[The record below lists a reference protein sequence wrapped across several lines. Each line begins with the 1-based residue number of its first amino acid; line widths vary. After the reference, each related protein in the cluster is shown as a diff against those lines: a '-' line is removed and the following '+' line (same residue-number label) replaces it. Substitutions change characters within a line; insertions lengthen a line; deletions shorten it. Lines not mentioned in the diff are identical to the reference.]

1 MPVSEIEVTISA
13 NGDLELRGED
23 GASLRGERHGVQGLD
38 AELIRVFERGL
49 SDRGREWQL
58 ADIRAFGSLLH
69 RSLFPSDTWR
79 WVEQRIDAL
88 PPGDRIRFQLAFPAE
103 GLGHLA
109 AIPWEYLR
117 VPDRAG
123 REGFFLATDPRCIL
137 TRYIPM
143 ERGRP
148 KSAPAERATV
158 LVLVSQPDDPTLGE
172 VIAEPVLTSLGDIA
186 DKLPFDVTVRHQP
199 TRDTLGEAVAELDPD
214 VIQFIGHGRYDDLD
228 EQGRIALVDEIGRAD
243 WVGEGALAQILGD
256 EGDMPKLVFLHSCS
270 GAQTDYRASF
280 AGIAPRLIRRGTQCV
295 VAMQYAVTNRMALA
309 FSQGFYQGLAK
320 RRPLDEAVQAGR
332 RSLAVHYESDPRLL
346 GIPVVYLNSRD
357 ARLLP
362 PHGEPGS
369 SASGG

>member
-1 MPVSEIEVTISA
+1 MPVSEIEVTISP
-13 NGDLELRGED
+13 NGDVAMRGDD
-23 GASLRGERHGVQGLD
+23 GASLSGQRHGVQGLD

-79 WVEQRIDAL
+79 WVEERL
-88 PPGDRIRFQLAFPAE
+88 GKLVRGGRIRFQLAFPAE

-117 VPDRAG
+117 VPDRPG
-123 REGFFLATDPRCIL
+123 QEGFFLATDRRCML

-143 ERGRP
+143 EKGRP
-148 KSAPAERATV
+148 KSAPAERVTV

-172 VIAEPVLTSLGDIA
+172 VIAEPVLTSLDNIA
-186 DKLPFDVTVRHQP
+186 SKLPFDVAVRHQP
-199 TRDTLGEAVAELDPD
+199 TRDALGAAVAELGPD

-228 EQGRIALVDEIGRAD
+228 EQGRIALVDGTGRAD
-243 WVGEGALAQILGD
+243 WVGEAALAQILGD
-256 EGDMPKLVFLHSCS
+256 VGDMPKLVFLHSCS
-270 GAQTDYRASF
+270 GAQTDYRANF

-295 VAMQYAVTNRMALA
+295 VAMQYAVTNRMALS
-309 FSQGFYQGLAK
+309 FSEGFYRGLA
-320 RRPLDEAVQAGR
+320 RGLPLDEAVQAGR

-362 PHGEPGS
+362 PGEPES
-369 SASGG
+369 SAPGG

>member
-1 MPVSEIEVTISA
+1 MPVSEIAVTISE
-13 NGDLELRGED
+13 NGDVELRGD
-23 GASLRGERHGVQGLD
+23 NDAILRGQRHGVQGVD

-49 SDRGREWQL
+49 RDRGRDWQF

-79 WVEQRIDAL
+79 WVEERIDAL
-88 PPGDRIRFQLAFPAE
+88 PRGDRIRFQLAFPAR

-117 VPDRAG
+117 VPDRDG
-123 REGFFLATDPRCIL
+123 REGFFLATDRRLML
-137 TRYIPM
+137 TRYLPM

-148 KSAPAERATV
+148 KSAPAERVTV

-172 VIAEPVLTSLGDIA
+172 VIAEPVLTSLEDIA
-186 DKLPFDVTVRHQP
+186 SNLPLDVAVRHQP
-199 TRDTLGEAVAELDPD
+199 TRDTLSEVVTELHPD
-214 VIQFIGHGRYDDLD
+214 FIQFIGHGQYDDPG
-228 EQGRIALVDEIGRAD
+228 EEGRIALVDETGRAD
-243 WVGEGALAQILGD
+243 WVGEAVLAQILGD

-280 AGIAPRLIRRGTQCV
+280 AGLAPRLIRRGTQCV

-309 FSQGFYQGLAK
+309 FSKGFYRGLAEGL
-320 RRPLDEAVQAGR
+320 PLDEAVQAGR
-332 RSLAVHYESDPRLL
+332 RGLAVHYESDPRLM

-362 PHGEPGS
+362 PPGEPEL
-369 SASGG
+369 SAPGG